1 MTNRTVVMWM
11 ISVCRL
17 LFAAGLLLNFSACGG
32 FRTVEVRKFRESF
45 KGYVL
50 IVWGIPNH
58 APLPIQNEKMIE
70 DFTSDK
76 VIITSSPQQFG
87 MAWDENYFVQE
98 NGNLVPALSKDIVGA
113 TGAVGQANKKML
125 YSVFYVR
132 IGGAGTK
139 EDSEAFSDSNTKLQ
153 GLYQELIPNS
163 SHG

>member
-1 MTNRTVVMWM
+1 M
-11 ISVCRL
+11 
-17 LFAAGLLLNFSACGG
+17 
-32 FRTVEVRKFRESF
+32 VEVRKFREDF

-58 APLPIQNEKMIE
+58 APLPIQSGKMIE
-70 DFTSDK
+70 DFTSNT

-87 MAWDENYFVQE
+87 VAWDENYFVQE
-98 NGNLVPALSKDIVGA
+98 NGNLVSAPTKDVVGA

-132 IGGAGTK
+132 IGAGTK
-139 EDSEAFSDSNTKLQ
+139 EDPEAFRDSNTKLQ
-153 GLYQELIPNS
+153 ELYQKLISDS

>member
-1 MTNRTVVMWM
+1 MWM

-17 LFAAGLLLNFSACGG
+17 LFTAGLLLNFSACEG
-32 FRTVEVRKFRESF
+32 FRMVEVRKFREGF

-58 APLPIQNEKMIE
+58 APLPIQNGKIIE
-70 DFTSDK
+70 DFTSNT

-87 MAWDENYFVQE
+87 VAWDENYFVQE
-98 NGNLVPALSKDIVGA
+98 NGNLVSAPTKDVVGA

-132 IGGAGTK
+132 IGAGTK
-139 EDSEAFSDSNTKLQ
+139 EDSTAFRDSNTKLQ
-153 GLYQELIPNS
+153 GLYQKLIPNS